1 MTAAV
6 VVAVTVGLLVPAWHR
21 SRCHRRL
28 ALRLVAVGPRPS
40 ASAVAPAGPVSIPPA
55 WVSQAVARAALP
67 WPPSK
72 VWRSW
77 AVLAPTVTVGA
88 AVVGGPVLAVLGAVA
103 VVALPAALVATRS
116 SVADDRLDDALGPA
130 LESMAR
136 SVRSGASLRQAVSE
150 SVASGADP
158 VLAAELGAVVADADR
173 GAGLA
178 AAVDRWAHTRPTA
191 AVRLA
196 GAALCLAAETGG
208 APGRPLDGVAAS
220 LRERSAL
227 QRELHALGTQAR
239 LSAVVISLAP
249 IGFTV
254 LAAGV
259 DPETGHF
266 LVRSSVGQLCLT
278 AGVALDVLGALW
290 MRRLARVPV

>member
-1 MTAAV
+1 MVATV
-6 VVAVTVGLLVPAWHR
+6 VTGLLVAAWPGC
-21 SRCHRRL
+21 RCRRRL
-28 ALRLVAVGPRPS
+28 LSRLASVGPRPS
-40 ASAVAPAGPVSIPPA
+40 ASPEAPAGPVSIPPA
-55 WVSQAVARAALP
+55 WVSAAVARAALP
-67 WPPSK
+67 WPASK
-72 VWRSW
+72 VWRWW

-88 AVVGGPVLAVLGAVA
+88 AAVGGPVLAVLGAVA
-103 VVALPAALVATRS
+103 VIALPTALVVTRS
-116 SVADDRLDDALGPA
+116 SMADDRLDDALGPA

-136 SVRSGASLRQAVSE
+136 SVRSGASLRQAVYE
-150 SVASGADP
+150 SAASGADP
-158 VLAAELGAVVADADR
+158 VLAAELGAVVVDADR

-178 AAVDRWAHTRPTA
+178 EAVDRWAQSRPTA

-196 GAALCLAAETGG
+196 GAAVCLAAETGG

-266 LVRSSVGQLCLT
+266 LLRSPVGRLCLV
-278 AGVALDVLGALW
+278 AGVTLDVLGALW